1 MTDENIIDVTPE
13 DLEEVVSSEDENS
26 YTPNDKIKVLVIG
39 KGYMGDSLSKFLS
52 VDSENIEVHTIT
64 RTQLDYL
71 EKDNLINFINNY
83 QEQGVDFTYVV
94 NCVGFTGERNIDEVK
109 GEPELNFYLNVYFPI
124 MLGSI
129 CDELNLSLI
138 HIGSGCIYNDLPYND
153 AEGNR
158 INSSKL
164 YREKINS
171 NDAGGND
178 PTGWR
183 ENDIPN
189 FGIGN
194 IDSSEYCKAK
204 HQSELLLTNLY
215 NNVYALR
222 IRLPFSEE
230 WYHKSTLSKLLS
242 YKNIV
247 KSVNSATYLYDL
259 HNFIYNVI
267 ISGEI
272 PYGIYNITSNGTLD
286 GETFIKVYNDFKDR
300 LLEKELLDKNDDL
313 DKELIELNEFKDK
326 CRIVENRS
334 FTILNNEI
342 AQEAIGATFT
352 EINEELLVR
361 CFENLLENGY
371 NNDIL
376 TKHLRSE
383 DFEDPDNQKELTDSD
398 L

>member
-1 MTDENIIDVTPE
+1 M
-13 DLEEVVSSEDENS
+13 
-26 YTPNDKIKVLVIG
+26 
-39 KGYMGDSLSKFLS
+39 
-52 VDSENIEVHTIT
+52 
-64 RTQLDYL
+64 
-71 EKDNLINFINNY
+71 
-83 QEQGVDFTYVV
+83 
-94 NCVGFTGERNIDEVK
+94 
-109 GEPELNFYLNVYFPI
+109 
-124 MLGSI
+124 
-129 CDELNLSLI
+129 
-138 HIGSGCIYNDLPYND
+138 
-153 AEGNR
+153 
-158 INSSKL
+158 
-164 YREKINS
+164 
-171 NDAGGND
+171 
-178 PTGWR
+178 
-183 ENDIPN
+183 
-189 FGIGN
+189 
-194 IDSSEYCKAK
+194 
-204 HQSELLLTNLY
+204 Y

-300 LLEKELLDKNDDL
+300 LIEKELLDKNDDH

-326 CRIVENRS
+326 CRIIENRS

-342 AQEAIGATFT
+342 AQEAIGTTFT

-371 NNDIL
+371 NTDIL

-383 DFEDPDNQKELTDSD
+383 DFEDPDNQKELTESD